1 MRRNPRPRP
10 FIKTDALQRITI
22 GRTIALISAAM
33 FATARGLAYTPQ
45 VDSVLT
51 PAVRLL
57 SMNGELL
64 WVWAFV
70 WLFAASL
77 CFVDV
82 IRGTTR
88 YGLSLVAALIALW
101 GLTYLGT
108 WILTGAGQDGWLT
121 GFTLLGGAGII
132 LGLLYKITALR
143 DILET
148 LMDTSRGRHE

>member
-1 MRRNPRPRP
+1 MGRRKRGHYNVQ
-10 FIKTDALQRITI
+10 TDALQRITV

-51 PAVRLL
+51 PAVRIL
-57 SMNGELL
+57 SMNGHLL
-64 WVWAFV
+64 WVWSFV
-70 WLFAASL
+70 WLFAAAL
-77 CFVDV
+77 CFFDV

-88 YGLSLVAALIALW
+88 YGLSLVAALISLW

-108 WILTGAGQDGWLT
+108 WIATGAGSDGWLT
-121 GFTLLGGAGII
+121 GFTLLGGGGII

-143 DILET
+143 DILGA
-148 LMDTSRGRHE
+148 LMDQSRGRDE